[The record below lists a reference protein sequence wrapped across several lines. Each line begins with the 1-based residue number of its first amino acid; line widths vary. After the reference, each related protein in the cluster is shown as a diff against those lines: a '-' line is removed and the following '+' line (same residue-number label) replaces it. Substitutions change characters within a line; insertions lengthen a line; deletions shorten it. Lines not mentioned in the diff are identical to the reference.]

1 MNNKKPIRT
10 RHTYLQLVMIAV
22 VVLSL
27 MAYSYFSSTRMLSFY
42 APLVQA
48 IEEIRLQ
55 TTTAHLWVDEI
66 LMGYSDHNMDEVSWL
81 LDEADWYA
89 QAILEGGKDSKTEY
103 IPVYDPSLRLQIQ
116 ELRDK
121 LGTLRE
127 ITEERYELDI
137 STDQKSG
144 QEKYYDEFFYEL
156 LDLAEEVGE
165 QAHKFINKEITV
177 YQSAQGILA
186 TIIILLFILAGI
198 LFHRHQFRLREHAR
212 LLENEI
218 FERKQAE
225 HALKKSENMLSK
237 VFNTTPDSVVI
248 SRLTDGRL
256 MYVNSTFTKLMQY
269 TAEEAL
275 GKTIS
280 ELNFWVD
287 RDKKKT
293 LEKQL
298 EKEGKVNDF
307 ETDLRTKG
315 NHILPVSLS
324 ASFIELE
331 GEKCVVSMVHDITER
346 KRASEEIK
354 RNYNEQQALAEIMHI
369 SLQPVSLNEMLS
381 RSLYVLLASPS
392 FSVLRKG
399 AIFLVNK
406 DMDTLKLE
414 VNRGFS
420 ESQQMSC
427 ARLPFGKCLCG
438 QAAEKCETIFTNHLD
453 ENHDINY
460 DGMKQ
465 HGHYCVPILSGDHLI
480 GVFNTYVE
488 AGYTRKED
496 DVIFLKSAANI
507 LALAIVNKEA
517 EEALRFTQFS
527 VEHTGDALFW
537 IKPDGCFTY
546 INDAALSS
554 LGYSHDDMMSMSVM
568 DIDPDFN
575 EEDWHQSW
583 VDLKKKGSLLLES
596 THRRKDGSTFPVEIK
611 ANYLEYDGKQYDFA
625 FVHDITERKKAEE
638 ELQTSHESLTAILN
652 SMDSLVYIAD
662 MNTYEVLFLNEYG
675 KKTFGNHVG
684 KNCWEILQT
693 NQSEPCEFCTNEHL
707 IDTDG
712 NSTGIHI
719 WEFQNT
725 MNNRWYECRDQAVRW
740 FDGRL
745 VRMEIATDITDRK
758 QDEETIKHMAH
769 HDLLTGLPN
778 RILFMDRLE
787 QAIARS
793 RRDKS
798 MMAVMFLDLDKFK
811 PINDSMGHST
821 GDLILKK
828 ISEKLTSCM
837 RETDTVARFGG
848 DEFIAL
854 ITDLKDTNTSTQM
867 ARKLGSIIAEP
878 ITLGANEFSLG
889 VSIGIALY
897 PEHADTTEKLISMAD
912 EAMYMAKGD
921 ISKDYLYAT
930 SKN

>member
-1 MNNKKPIRT
+1 
-10 RHTYLQLVMIAV
+10 MIAV

-27 MAYSYFSSTRMLSFY
+27 MAYSYFSSTRMLSIY

-55 TTTAHLWVDEI
+55 TTTAHLWVNEI

-103 IPVYDPSLRLQIQ
+103 IPVYDPFLRLQIQ

-121 LGTLRE
+121 LSTLRE
-127 ITEERYELDI
+127 ITEERYELYEY
-137 STDQKSG
+137 SDQKSE
-144 QEKYYDEFFYEL
+144 QEKYYDKFFYEL
-156 LDLAEEVGE
+156 QDLAGEVGE

-177 YQSAQGILA
+177 YKSAQGILA
-186 TIIILLFILAGI
+186 SITILLFILAGL

-218 FERKQAE
+218 SERTQAE
-225 HALKKSENMLSK
+225 QALKKSEDMLSK

-248 SRLTDGRL
+248 SRLKDGRL
-256 MYVNSTFTKLMQY
+256 MYVNSTFTRLMKY
-269 TAEEAL
+269 AAEEAL
-275 GKTIS
+275 GKSIQQ
-280 ELNFWVD
+280 LNFWVD
-287 RDKKKT
+287 LDKKKA

-298 EKEGKVNDF
+298 EKEGKVDDF
-307 ETDLRTKG
+307 ETELRTRENK
-315 NHILPVSLS
+315 ILPVSLS
-324 ASFIELE
+324 ASYIELE

-346 KRASEEIK
+346 KLASEEIK

-369 SLQPVSLNEMLS
+369 SLQSVSLKEMLS
-381 RSLYVLLASPS
+381 RSLYILLASPS

-399 AIFLVNK
+399 AIFLVNE
-406 DMDTLKLE
+406 DLDTLELE

-420 ESQQMSC
+420 ESQQTLCS
-427 ARLPFGKCLCG
+427 RLPYGKCLCG
-438 QAAEKCETIFTNHLD
+438 QAAEKREIIFTSHLD
-453 ENHDINY
+453 ERHDINY
-460 DGMKQ
+460 EGMKP
-465 HGHYCVPILSGDHLI
+465 HGHYCVPILSSGDHLI

-496 DVIFLKSAANI
+496 DVLFLQAAANI

-537 IKPDGCFTY
+537 IKPDGYFTY
-546 INDAALSS
+546 VNDAALSS
-554 LGYSHDDMMSMSVM
+554 LGYSHDEMISMSVM
-568 DIDPDFN
+568 DIDPDFS
-575 EEDWHQSW
+575 EKEWLQSW
-583 VDLKKKGSLLLES
+583 VELKKKGSLILES
-596 THRRKDGSTFPVEIK
+596 THRRKNGTTFPVEIK
-611 ANYLEYDGKQYDFA
+611 ANFLEYDGVEYNFA
-625 FVHDITERKKAEE
+625 FVHDITERKKAEK

-662 MNTYEVLFLNEYG
+662 MDTYEVLFLNEYG
-675 KKTFGNHVG
+675 KTTFGNRIG
-684 KNCWEILQT
+684 KNCWQILQT
-693 NQSEPCEFCTNEHL
+693 DQSEPCEFCTNEQL
-707 IDTDG
+707 IDADG
-712 NSTGIHI
+712 NSTGIHV

-725 MNNRWYECRDQAVRW
+725 VNNRWYECRDQAVRW

-758 QDEETIKHMAH
+758 HDEETIKHMAH

-798 MMAVMFLDLDKFK
+798 MLAVMFLDLDKFK

-821 GDLILKK
+821 GDLILKQ
-828 ISEKLTSCM
+828 ISERLTSCM

-854 ITDLKDTNTSTQM
+854 ITDLKDTKTSTQM
-867 ARKLGSIIAEP
+867 AKKLDSVIAEP
-878 ITLGANEFSLG
+878 IILDSNEFSLG

-897 PEHADTTEKLISMAD
+897 PDHADTSERLISLAD
-912 EAMYMAKGD
+912 EAMYVAKGD
-921 ISKDYLYAT
+921 TSKDYLYAT
-930 SKN
+930 S